1 MHRRALLA
9 LVPTVLA
16 GCGGL
21 ELGSDAGDDPTAE
34 STVSRATATDAAG
47 RPTGGSSSP
56 SADASPRA
64 VRVAN
69 DTPTPAYVSV
79 VVTDGET
86 TRFIESGEVP
96 AGETRAFGDFA
107 VEPGTYDVVVETAA
121 GRRTTRTWRVGDGEA
136 GTELAARVE
145 PDGVRL
151 VERAYCEL
159 DCPPVSRGG
168 TTTWED
174 RPPARGRVELR
185 NEGEA
190 ARTVRMRL
198 VADDDRL
205 AEYEY
210 AVPGETTLVVPA
222 YGRGSNYRVEVRRGG
237 DWRAFDW
244 RVGDGER
251 LYVDV
256 TAANAR
262 FRCGWRNR
270 DLRVVN
276 ADDVPHR
283 LDVAVTTDGET
294 LFEETYELDAGAETL
309 DPSVVEN
316 AGQYEFRI
324 RSDRGEEATYVWNV
338 CPPRGPVWVVVDEE
352 GVQVSVSPA

>member
-1 MHRRALLA
+1 
-9 LVPTVLA
+9 
-16 GCGGL
+16 
-21 ELGSDAGDDPTAE
+21 
-34 STVSRATATDAAG
+34 
-47 RPTGGSSSP
+47 
-56 SADASPRA
+56 

-69 DTPTPAYVSV
+69 DTPDPAYVSV
-79 VVTDGET
+79 VVTDGEA

-96 AGETRAFGDFA
+96 AGEARAFGDFA

-121 GRRTTRTWRVGDGEA
+121 GRRTTRTWRVGDAATE
-136 GTELAARVE
+136 TELAARVE
-145 PDGVRL
+145 PDGVHL

-159 DCPPVSRGG
+159 DCPPVSQGG
-168 TTTWED
+168 TTAWAD
-174 RPPARGRVELR
+174 RPQARGRIELR

-190 ARTVRMRL
+190 ARAVRMRL
-198 VADDDRL
+198 VAGGDRL

-210 AVPGETTLVVPA
+210 AVPAGTTLVVPA

-244 RVGDGER
+244 GVGDGER

-256 TAANAR
+256 TAAGAR

-283 LDVAVTTDGET
+283 LDVAVATDGET
-294 LFEETYELDAGAETL
+294 LFAETYELDAGGETL

-324 RSDRGEEATYVWNV
+324 RSDRGEEASYVWNV

-352 GVQVSVSPA
+352 GVQVSVRPG

>member
-1 MHRRALLA
+1 MDRRALLA

-21 ELGSDAGDDPTAE
+21 ELGSDAGEDPATEPTTA
-34 STVSRATATDAAG
+34 RPTATDAAG
-47 RPTGGSSSP
+47 RRTAGSTSQSVGGP
-56 SADASPRA
+56 PRA

-69 DTPTPAYVSV
+69 DTPNPAYVSV
-79 VVTDGET
+79 VVADGET

-96 AGETRAFGDFA
+96 AGESRSFGDFA

-121 GRRTTRTWRVGDGEA
+121 GRRTTRTWRVADGGAE
-136 GTELAARVE
+136 TELAARVE
-145 PDGVRL
+145 SDGIHL

-159 DCPPVSRGG
+159 DCPPVSQGG
-168 TTTWED
+168 TTTWDD
-174 RPPARGRVELR
+174 RPRARGRVELR
-185 NEGEA
+185 NEGGA

-210 AVPGETTLVVPA
+210 AVPAGTTLVVPA

-244 RVGDGER
+244 GVGDGER
-251 LYVDV
+251 LYVDL
-256 TAANAR
+256 TATDAR

-270 DLRVVN
+270 DLRVRN

-324 RSDRGEEATYVWNV
+324 RSDRGAEASYVWNV
-338 CPPRGPVWVVVDEE
+338 CPPRGPVWVVVDDE